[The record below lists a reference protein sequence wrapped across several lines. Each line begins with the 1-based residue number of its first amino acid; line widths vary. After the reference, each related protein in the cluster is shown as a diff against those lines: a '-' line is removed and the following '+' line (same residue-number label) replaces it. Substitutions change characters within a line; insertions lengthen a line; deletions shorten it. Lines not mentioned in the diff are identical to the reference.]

1 MIDYYGQL
9 DAADDRDIRVG
20 DSVVL
25 GFRPQI
31 FFTRA
36 LVAPVS
42 GISSGAAEVE
52 DIWTSDGRPADWPV
66 AR

>member
-1 MIDYYGQL
+1 M
-9 DAADDRDIRVG
+9 ADHPDIHGG

-42 GISSGAAEVE
+42 GIATGTPTVE
-52 DIWTSDGRPADWPV
+52 GIWTSDGRDSDWSPET
-66 AR
+66 

>member
-1 MIDYYGQL
+1 
-9 DAADDRDIRVG
+9 
-20 DSVVL
+20 L

-42 GISSGAAEVE
+42 GVASGDAKVE
-52 DIWTSDGRPADWPV
+52 GIWCSDGRPADWVTP
-66 AR
+66 R